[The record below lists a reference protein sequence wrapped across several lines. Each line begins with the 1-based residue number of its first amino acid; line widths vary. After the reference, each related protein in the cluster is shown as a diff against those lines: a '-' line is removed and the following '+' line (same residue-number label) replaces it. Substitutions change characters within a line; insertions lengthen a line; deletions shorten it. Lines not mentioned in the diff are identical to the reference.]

1 LELEEKHLIQI
12 NMIEENLSSRQALA
26 LEIYTKEKE
35 KLETALAK
43 ERAKE
48 EEIRRLA
55 NMKYKRREL
64 K

>member
-1 LELEEKHLIQI
+1 
-12 NMIEENLSSRQALA
+12 MIEENLSSRQALA
-26 LEIYTKEKE
+26 LEMYTKEKE
-35 KLETALAK
+35 KLKRALAK

-55 NMKYKRREL
+55 NMKYERREL